1 MLFRMKD
8 EKAHQLEAELD
19 KLQADGPAAWA
30 KLPEEELFTP
40 AGFSEERAEATSY
53 SNYSYWGSTFRA
65 FFKNRVAV
73 LLLVALIAVVAFA
86 FLQPCLPGQ
95 ADPNLCA
102 VDPATGIQYR
112 NIAPGEKGFIWGSNA
127 IGQDLW
133 ARIWAGARTSLTIAF
148 FVALI
153 EAVVGITVGV
163 LWGYVRQL
171 DFFFTEL
178 YNICDNVPSTIILI
192 LISYVAS
199 PSVQTLILGM
209 SITGW
214 IAMARFIRNQILII
228 RDRDY
233 NVASRCIGT
242 PTSRIVVRNLLPY
255 LVSVIMLRMALT
267 IPAAIGSEV
276 FITYIGLGLS
286 VEVPSLGN
294 LINDGRK
301 VMMQAGLRYQLLYPT
316 IILSFVTIAFYLIGN
331 AFSDAADPK
340 NHLQYG
346 GTGMKK
352 NELILSVRDLNIK
365 FNLRGK
371 ILHAIRG
378 IDLDVYHGEVLAIVG
393 ESGSGKSVFTKSFM
407 GLLDSNGSI
416 TSGTIDYFGADDHQ
430 PIRLSEL
437 KKEKDWLK
445 VRGHEIAMIMQDPMT
460 SLNPLKTIGD
470 QIMEAVE
477 LHQGLK
483 GAAAREKTL
492 EYLRDVGIADPEV
505 RFKQYPHE
513 FSGGMR
519 QRVVIAI
526 AVACNPQILICDE
539 PTTALDVTI
548 QAQILELLKEMRVK
562 YNLTIIL
569 ITHDLGVVANIADR
583 VAVMYAGDIV
593 EIGTSDEIYYDPRH
607 PYTWALLSSMPQ
619 MGVKGEDLFNIQG
632 TPPNLFTEIHGD
644 AFAPRNPLALK
655 IDFVKRPPYF
665 DVSTTHRAKTW
676 LLDPRAPKI
685 EPPAAVRMLQEEGK

>member
-1 MLFRMKD
+1 MLSFLKR
-8 EKAHQLEAELD
+8 EKSKKLENQLNT
-19 KLQADGPAAWA
+19 LQKEGPAAWA
-30 KLPEEELFTP
+30 DLPEDELFTP
-40 AGFSEERAEATSY
+40 AGFHAEQAEATAS

-86 FLQPCLPGQ
+86 FLQPYLPGQ
-95 ADPNLCA
+95 VDPNLCA

-340 NHLQYG
+340 NHLQ
-346 GTGMKK
+346 
-352 NELILSVRDLNIK
+352 
-365 FNLRGK
+365 
-371 ILHAIRG
+371 
-378 IDLDVYHGEVLAIVG
+378 
-393 ESGSGKSVFTKSFM
+393 
-407 GLLDSNGSI
+407 
-416 TSGTIDYFGADDHQ
+416 
-430 PIRLSEL
+430 
-437 KKEKDWLK
+437 
-445 VRGHEIAMIMQDPMT
+445 
-460 SLNPLKTIGD
+460 
-470 QIMEAVE
+470 
-477 LHQGLK
+477 
-483 GAAAREKTL
+483 
-492 EYLRDVGIADPEV
+492 
-505 RFKQYPHE
+505 
-513 FSGGMR
+513 
-519 QRVVIAI
+519 
-526 AVACNPQILICDE
+526 
-539 PTTALDVTI
+539 
-548 QAQILELLKEMRVK
+548 
-562 YNLTIIL
+562 
-569 ITHDLGVVANIADR
+569 
-583 VAVMYAGDIV
+583 
-593 EIGTSDEIYYDPRH
+593 
-607 PYTWALLSSMPQ
+607 
-619 MGVKGEDLFNIQG
+619 
-632 TPPNLFTEIHGD
+632 
-644 AFAPRNPLALK
+644 
-655 IDFVKRPPYF
+655 
-665 DVSTTHRAKTW
+665 
-676 LLDPRAPKI
+676 
-685 EPPAAVRMLQEEGK
+685 

>member
-40 AGFSEERAEATSY
+40 AGFSEERAEATPY
-53 SNYSYWGSTFRA
+53 SNYSNWGSTFRA

-340 NHLQYG
+340 NHLQ
-346 GTGMKK
+346 
-352 NELILSVRDLNIK
+352 
-365 FNLRGK
+365 
-371 ILHAIRG
+371 
-378 IDLDVYHGEVLAIVG
+378 
-393 ESGSGKSVFTKSFM
+393 
-407 GLLDSNGSI
+407 
-416 TSGTIDYFGADDHQ
+416 
-430 PIRLSEL
+430 
-437 KKEKDWLK
+437 
-445 VRGHEIAMIMQDPMT
+445 
-460 SLNPLKTIGD
+460 
-470 QIMEAVE
+470 
-477 LHQGLK
+477 
-483 GAAAREKTL
+483 
-492 EYLRDVGIADPEV
+492 
-505 RFKQYPHE
+505 
-513 FSGGMR
+513 
-519 QRVVIAI
+519 
-526 AVACNPQILICDE
+526 
-539 PTTALDVTI
+539 
-548 QAQILELLKEMRVK
+548 
-562 YNLTIIL
+562 
-569 ITHDLGVVANIADR
+569 
-583 VAVMYAGDIV
+583 
-593 EIGTSDEIYYDPRH
+593 
-607 PYTWALLSSMPQ
+607 
-619 MGVKGEDLFNIQG
+619 
-632 TPPNLFTEIHGD
+632 
-644 AFAPRNPLALK
+644 
-655 IDFVKRPPYF
+655 
-665 DVSTTHRAKTW
+665 
-676 LLDPRAPKI
+676 
-685 EPPAAVRMLQEEGK
+685 

>member
-65 FFKNRVAV
+65 FIKNRVAV

-86 FLQPCLPGQ
+86 FLQPYLPGQ
-95 ADPNLCA
+95 VDPNLCA
-102 VDPATGIQYR
+102 VDPVTGIQYR

-340 NHLQYG
+340 NHLQ
-346 GTGMKK
+346 
-352 NELILSVRDLNIK
+352 
-365 FNLRGK
+365 
-371 ILHAIRG
+371 
-378 IDLDVYHGEVLAIVG
+378 
-393 ESGSGKSVFTKSFM
+393 
-407 GLLDSNGSI
+407 
-416 TSGTIDYFGADDHQ
+416 
-430 PIRLSEL
+430 
-437 KKEKDWLK
+437 
-445 VRGHEIAMIMQDPMT
+445 
-460 SLNPLKTIGD
+460 
-470 QIMEAVE
+470 
-477 LHQGLK
+477 
-483 GAAAREKTL
+483 
-492 EYLRDVGIADPEV
+492 
-505 RFKQYPHE
+505 
-513 FSGGMR
+513 
-519 QRVVIAI
+519 
-526 AVACNPQILICDE
+526 
-539 PTTALDVTI
+539 
-548 QAQILELLKEMRVK
+548 
-562 YNLTIIL
+562 
-569 ITHDLGVVANIADR
+569 
-583 VAVMYAGDIV
+583 
-593 EIGTSDEIYYDPRH
+593 
-607 PYTWALLSSMPQ
+607 
-619 MGVKGEDLFNIQG
+619 
-632 TPPNLFTEIHGD
+632 
-644 AFAPRNPLALK
+644 
-655 IDFVKRPPYF
+655 
-665 DVSTTHRAKTW
+665 
-676 LLDPRAPKI
+676 
-685 EPPAAVRMLQEEGK
+685 